1 MYPIHNVFDSY
12 EHMSSVGIGN
22 LEEMEH
28 KFLGLYVFGSLYIY
42 IFELGIFIYLM
53 LFPFIS
59 LTIRSMAVILMRR

>member
-12 EHMSSVGIGN
+12 EHMSFVGIGN
-22 LEEMEH
+22 LEEIEH
-28 KFLGLYVFGSLYIY
+28 KFLGLYICGSLY